1 MYFSLVTGGSRGI
14 GRAICVKLAEK
25 GHNILINYTSNE
37 AKALETKELVEDKG
51 VSAEIIKFDVS
62 DRDEVKKQL
71 ENWQNQHK
79 NDIINVLINNA
90 GIRKDNLML
99 WMKDEDWDNVLDIS
113 LGGFYNVTKQVLTGM
128 VKNREGRIVNVVSIS
143 GVKGMAGQTNYSAAK
158 AGIIGATKSL
168 AQEIG
173 KRNITVNAIAP
184 GFIKTDMTEDLDEK
198 QYRSLIPLNR
208 FGNPEEVAEVAGFL
222 ASKGASYV
230 TGEVITVSG
239 GL

>member
-1 MYFSLVTGGSRGI
+1 MHFSLVTGGSRGI

-25 GHNILINYTSNE
+25 GHNVLINYTSNE
-37 AKALETKELVEDKG
+37 DKALETKALVEDKG
-51 VSAEIIKFDVS
+51 GSCEIIRFDVS
-62 DRDEVKKQL
+62 DREDVKKQL

-79 NDIINVLINNA
+79 NDIITVLVNNA
-90 GIRKDNLML
+90 GVRKDNLML
-99 WMKDEDWDNVLDIS
+99 WMKDEEWDKVLNIS

-143 GVKGMAGQTNYSAAK
+143 GLKGMAGQTNYSAAK
-158 AGIIGATKSL
+158 AAIIGATKSL

-198 QYRSLIPLNR
+198 QYKSMIPLNR

-222 ASKGASYV
+222 ASKGASYI